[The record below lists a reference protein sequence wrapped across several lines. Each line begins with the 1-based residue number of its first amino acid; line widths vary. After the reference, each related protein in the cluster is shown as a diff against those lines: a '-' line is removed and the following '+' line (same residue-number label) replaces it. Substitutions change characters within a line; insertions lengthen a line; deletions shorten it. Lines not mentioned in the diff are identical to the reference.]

1 MKDPNNENQKAEGD
15 KTAAGPDMPASPEKY
30 EHLLRAIGSEDA
42 EETTSPVT
50 ADETGSGEGEPAE
63 PTTAA
68 ATVLETP
75 RAESK
80 TRRFLRKAI
89 RWTVGILIVFGLG
102 LITGIYVFY
111 RPAAQEAERKSQGLT
126 TELETANTNIGDLEG
141 QVSDLQAQIS
151 SLQPLKDKNDQL
163 LSEIADLNLHFAIVD
178 ARLDVTRA
186 VLALGE
192 DDRAQARIILDKTA
206 KTLVIIN
213 DLLDPDQQEVV
224 TAMKQRLTLVMN
236 EVDEDPFAAQSDL
249 DVLGTKLLQL
259 EDALYTE

>member
-1 MKDPNNENQKAEGD
+1 MKDTENENQNSEGD
-15 KTAAGPDMPASPEKY
+15 KTTTGPDIPASPEKY
-30 EHLLRAIGSEDA
+30 EHLLKAIGSEDTK
-42 EETTSPVT
+42 ETTGP
-50 ADETGSGEGEPAE
+50 AAPDETGIGEGEAAE
-63 PTTAA
+63 STTEGPIAA
-68 ATVLETP
+68 DIP

-80 TRRFLRKAI
+80 TRRFLRKLI
-89 RWTVGILIVFGLG
+89 RWTAGILIIFGLG
-102 LITGIYVFY
+102 LVTGILVFY
-111 RPAAQEAERKSQGLT
+111 RPAAQEAESKIQGLT
-126 TELETANTNIGDLEG
+126 AELESANANIGDLEN

-163 LSEIADLNLHFAIVD
+163 LGEIADLNLHFAIVD

-192 DDRAQARIILDKTA
+192 DDRAQARIILDKTV
-206 KTLVIIN
+206 KTLTTIN

-259 EDALYTE
+259 EDALFTE